1 MQLGLNLNI
10 NDAIPETMAKS
21 REAERLGLD
30 YIWISDLPS
39 QRYAPV
45 VASAAASATERIRIG
60 FGLISPFL
68 HTPQQLASPLTTLM
82 EAYGERFELCIGPGD
97 RDQLRRVGVD
107 LDRTEGIP
115 THLLKAKDK
124 IQGSLRDRGFG
135 CKIWL
140 GAQGPKLLEIAS
152 SFDGV
157 LLNYSSPRMIEW
169 ALRIIRK
176 AKGEM
181 PERVGIFAPSY
192 VYKSFRPEI
201 HRILQ
206 YASAT
211 VALGASRSVLE
222 QFSFSEMLE
231 PALKKFASGT
241 LESSVLK
248 LIPSM
253 VIEEFSIL
261 KCQHDLPTYLDELR
275 RLGIDHVVFA
285 YPQGYSIETI
295 RELAE
300 ALSRGMR

>member
-1 MQLGLNLNI
+1 MQLGLNLNV
-10 NDAIPETMAKS
+10 NDTVPETMAKS

-45 VASAAASATERIRIG
+45 VAAAAASATERIRIG

-68 HTPQQLASPLTTLM
+68 HSPLQVASSLTTLI

-115 THLLKAKDK
+115 THLLKAKGK
-124 IQGSLRDRGFG
+124 IQRSLKDRGLE

-169 ALRIIRK
+169 TLKVIHK
-176 AKGEM
+176 AKGKM
-181 PERVGIFAPSY
+181 AERVGIFAPSY
-192 VYKSFRPEI
+192 VYKNFRPKI

-211 VALGASRSVLE
+211 VALGASKSVLE

-231 PALKKFASGT
+231 PAMKRFASGT
-241 LESSVLK
+241 HESSVLK
-248 LIPSM
+248 LIPSI

-261 KCQHDLPTYLDELR
+261 KCQHDLPAYLDELR
-275 RLGIDHVVFA
+275 RLRVDHVVFA
-285 YPQGYSIETI
+285 YPQGYSMETI
-295 RELAE
+295 RELAN
-300 ALSRGMR
+300 ALVS